1 MYQEALAD
9 SSWHVQTT
17 TIEDARAAGLDVDVE
32 QLRKMCPDPDVF
44 NQEYMCQFLDAYE
57 SFIDTSLLDFSG
69 PASEAES
76 SYAGFDVARTSDK
89 SAIVD
94 LHRLKDGTY
103 YVAEATVMSGTKYSE
118 QLDIFKSLNS
128 KCKWKAGYVDAVG
141 LGGPIAEQIHDS
153 INARIK
159 PYVWTAA
166 NKTPAYERLR
176 SLIFDKKIK
185 FAPHLKDLLVAD
197 F

>member
-1 MYQEALAD
+1 M
-9 SSWHVQTT
+9 
-17 TIEDARAAGLDVDVE
+17 
-32 QLRKMCPDPDVF
+32 
-44 NQEYMCQFLDAYE
+44 
-57 SFIDTSLLDFSG
+57 
-69 PASEAES
+69 
-76 SYAGFDVARTSDK
+76 
-89 SAIVD
+89 
-94 LHRLKDGTY
+94 HRLKDGTY

-141 LGGPIAEQIHDS
+141 LGGPIAEQIHDTV
-153 INARIK
+153 NARIK
-159 PYVWTAA
+159 PYVWTAT